1 MKARKRERLRC
12 WKSLVDWPD
21 YPRLKGIMQGSEC
34 ARNSAARV
42 AAARFF
48 WMLANG
54 AATASQQTSAAV
66 GKALARPLYR
76 LVVAEAFVGES

>member
-1 MKARKRERLRC
+1 MS
-12 WKSLVDWPD
+12 SLVNWPV
-21 YPRLKGIMQGSEC
+21 YPRLRGTMQGSEC

-66 GKALARPLYR
+66 SKALARSL
-76 LVVAEAFVGES
+76 EASGGRGFR